1 MQAGLAIF
9 ERARAAL
16 SSELTPARGRQATGP
31 SVPPGWRENPS
42 AWRRRLPTLGLA
54 TVGLGVSTYLTLA
67 QVGVIRR
74 VWDPIFGSESSEHV
88 LHSVIERYIK
98 VPDSA
103 LGVLGYLTE
112 IGLDSLG
119 GEDRWRTAPAAALG
133 YGATIGSLGA
143 VSLAL
148 VIMQGVVV
156 RHWCA
161 LCLSSAATSGLILA
175 LGYRE
180 ALAAA
185 QYVQRE
191 VADGEPFWPTFWGPT
206 LLDLF
211 ETLGLP
217 SPANS

>member
-1 MQAGLAIF
+1 MF

-16 SSELTPARGRQATGP
+16 SGELTAARRRPASGP
-31 SVPPGWRENPS
+31 AIPPGWRDNPS

-67 QVGVIRR
+67 QVGALQR
-74 VWDPIFGSESSEHV
+74 VWDPIFGNKSSEHV

-112 IGLDSLG
+112 IALDSLG
-119 GEDRWRTAPAAALG
+119 GEERWRTAPAAALG

-156 RHWCA
+156 RHWCT

-191 VADGEPFWPTFWGPT
+191 VVAGEPFWPTFWGPS

-217 SPANS
+217 TPDNS

>member
-1 MQAGLAIF
+1 MF

-16 SSELTPARGRQATGP
+16 SGELTAARRRQAPGP
-31 SVPPGWRENPS
+31 SVPSGWRGNPS

-74 VWDPIFGSESSEHV
+74 VWDPVFGSQSSEQV

-103 LGVLGYLTE
+103 LGVVGYLAD
-112 IGLDSLG
+112 IALDALG
-119 GEDRWRTAPAAALG
+119 GEDRWRTMPCATLG

-148 VIMQGVVV
+148 VITQGVVV

-191 VADGEPFWPTFWGPT
+191 VAAGEPFWPTFWGPS

-217 SPANS
+217 TPAGS